1 MTKSTIPKRNL
12 KIPPQLLPP
21 VQQKDLAS
29 QMKGL
34 KINRPNLTIRKPA
47 EVRTDINK
55 ELDRINKRI
64 KGRRANV
71 NDVMK
76 QLRNMNVKVTEQKTE
91 KKGGR
96 KTRRKHKANCKC
108 FACCGGGKKRHRKRK
123 KKTKKKRKQ
132 KGGHN
137 EDELTGLSPV

>member
-1 MTKSTIPKRNL
+1 MPKTMPRRNL

-21 VQQKDLAS
+21 VQQNDLAS

-76 QLRNMNVKVTEQKTE
+76 QLRNMNVKVTEQKID
-91 KKGGR
+91 KKGGK
-96 KTRRKHKANCKC
+96 KTRRKK
-108 FACCGGGKKRHRKRK
+108 RKRR
-123 KKTKKKRKQ
+123 KKTKRRRRRQ

-137 EDELTGLSPV
+137 EDGLTGLSPY

>member
-1 MTKSTIPKRNL
+1 MTKSTIPRRNL

-55 ELDRINKRI
+55 ELGRINKRM

-71 NDVMK
+71 NDIMK

-96 KTRRKHKANCKC
+96 KTRRKK
-108 FACCGGGKKRHRKRK
+108 RKRR
-123 KKTKKKRKQ
+123 KKTKKRRRQ